1 MRKGLRY
8 EKFTKDIMELSLIYL
23 FFEKSPVL
31 DPKSTKKCVV
41 WENARFFG
49 KKNWQN
55 ISSG

>member
-1 MRKGLRY
+1 MRNGLHY

-41 WENARFFG
+41 RRNARFFS